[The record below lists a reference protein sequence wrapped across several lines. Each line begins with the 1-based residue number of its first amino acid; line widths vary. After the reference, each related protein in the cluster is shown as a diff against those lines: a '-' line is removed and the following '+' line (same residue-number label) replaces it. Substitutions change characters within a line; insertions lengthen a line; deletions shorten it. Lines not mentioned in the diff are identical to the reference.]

1 MVLQNIILDKWQEDF
16 LNYKGHSLTC
26 TGRRVGKT
34 YIHARKA
41 CKRMLEKANTRIIV
55 ASLTEDQAQL
65 IILFALNYLEKEYKK
80 EIQKKSTKTNSKKIT
95 LKNGSTMLAR
105 PVGNTGDAIRGFE
118 GDVLILDE
126 VSRFNELILEAAT
139 PILLTTGGEIWM
151 CSTPFGKQ
159 GFFYRAYQN
168 KDKRY
173 KIFETN
179 TEKVIRERKISEGWT
194 KEQKQKAMEF
204 LEQEKKE
211 KSELQ
216 YGQEYLG
223 LFLDDLRRF
232 YSDELIERA
241 CSLKLEN
248 TPNSLNTPKITNNNY
263 LGCDIARMGGDK
275 TTYEILYAPREP
287 NKIIKQI
294 FHAQED
300 HKPLN
305 HTEQRII
312 DTAIQ
317 FGCEKIGIDAGSG
330 SLGVSVLDHLL
341 IHPII
346 RNKVVAMNNRQ
357 ISLDRAGKKMQR
369 IMNEDYHEFLK
380 AGMEHGEIQLL
391 NLDEIKNSFRSI
403 QIEIVRKE
411 DRITAVRIYGNDSHI
426 VEGIKRAYW
435 LAKKEKSKN
444 INILAI

>member
-1 MVLQNIILDKWQEDF
+1 MVSKNIILDNWQKEF
-16 LNYKGHSLTC
+16 LAYEGHSVTC

-41 CKRMLEKANTRIIV
+41 CERMLKKPNTKIIV
-55 ASLTEDQAQL
+55 ASLTEDQSQL
-65 IILFALNYLEKEYKK
+65 IILFAMNFLESNPETKK
-80 EIQKKSTKTNSKKIT
+80 KIEKQSTKTNSRKIT

-168 KDKRY
+168 KEKRY
-173 KIFETN
+173 RIFETN
-179 TEKVIRERKISEGWT
+179 TEKVINEREISESWT
-194 KEQKQKAMEF
+194 NEQREKALKF

-232 YSDELIERA
+232 YEDEWIEA
-241 CSLKLEN
+241 VCILKRPEI
-248 TPNSLNTPKITNNNY
+248 TPKENNY

-275 TTYEILYAPREP
+275 TTYEILNAPREKG
-287 NKIIKQI
+287 KIIKQI

-300 HKPLN
+300 HKPLT

-312 DTAIQ
+312 ETSIQ
-317 FGCEKIGIDAGSG
+317 FNCEKVGIDAGSG

-341 IHPII
+341 IHPQTSK
-346 RNKVVAMNNRQ
+346 KVVAMNNRT
-357 ISLDRAGKKMQR
+357 ISTDRTGKKQQR

-380 AGMEHGEIQLL
+380 SGGEHGEVLL
-391 NLDEIKNSFRSI
+391 FDDDEIKNSFRSI
-403 QIEIVRKE
+403 QLEIIRK
-411 DRITAVRIYGNDSHI
+411 DDIISKIRIHGSDSHI

-444 INILAI
+444 ISILSI